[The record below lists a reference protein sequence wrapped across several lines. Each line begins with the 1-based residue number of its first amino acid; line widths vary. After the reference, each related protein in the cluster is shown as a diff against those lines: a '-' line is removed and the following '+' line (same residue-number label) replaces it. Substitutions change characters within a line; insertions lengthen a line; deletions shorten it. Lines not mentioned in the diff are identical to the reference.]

1 MSDNKWVMSL
11 RKGNKRDKD
20 SGQGKIRKS
29 GPTEHS
35 DENTSWA
42 MKNIGVQLRWE
53 SQVFDKIIL

>member
-42 MKNIGVQLRWE
+42 MKNIGVQLR
-53 SQVFDKIIL
+53 